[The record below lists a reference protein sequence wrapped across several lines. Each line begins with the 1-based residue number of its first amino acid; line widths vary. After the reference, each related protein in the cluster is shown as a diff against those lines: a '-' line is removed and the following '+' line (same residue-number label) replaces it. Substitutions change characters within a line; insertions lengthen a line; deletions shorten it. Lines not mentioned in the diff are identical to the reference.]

1 MLVESVNPHVPLYFS
16 AVHMATAKRS
26 AERPAA
32 AMTVHR
38 TVIHYRGDA
47 SLTFDSLSPPQDD
60 NAFGCFDCGASN
72 RQIGI

>member
-1 MLVESVNPHVPLYFS
+1 MLVESVNPHVLLYFS
-16 AVHMATAKRS
+16 AVHMATA
-26 AERPAA
+26 ERPAA
-32 AMTVHR
+32 ALTVHR